1 MIGSIKKLVISNNNF
16 TYIICTFI
24 VMLSLSSFTLGNN
37 SEQEVML
44 TLIWICTTFVLQIST
59 NNLFASDYRDGI
71 LEQIF
76 IQPLSSRFIIAYE
89 IFVHWLL
96 FGLPISVIS
105 SIFSFVVLG
114 NNIEYSI
121 AVGLS
126 LLLNTLIVINISA
139 TGNALMI
146 GRNNLASCISQVL
159 VLPIIMP
166 TFVYFKLLVQFKSLS
181 LNTHALL
188 MTALI
193 FAVLIVNSTIAAHM
207 ALKFAVEQD

>member
-1 MIGSIKKLVISNNNF
+1 MIGLLKKLVIYDKNF
-16 TYIICTFI
+16 TCIICVFT
-24 VMLSLSSFTLGNN
+24 VMLSLSLFTLENN

-44 TLIWICTTFVLQIST
+44 ILTWICATFVLQIST
-59 NNLFASDYRDGI
+59 NNLFASDYHDGI

-76 IQPLSSRFIIAYE
+76 IQPLSSKLIITCK
-89 IFVHWLL
+89 IFAHWLL

-114 NNIEYSI
+114 NNTEHSI

-126 LLLNTLIVINISA
+126 LLLITLIVINISA
-139 TGNALMI
+139 VGNALMI
-146 GRNNLASCISQVL
+146 GRNNLVSGMSQIL

-166 TFVYFKLLVQFKSLS
+166 IFIYFKLLVQLESLS
-181 LNTHALL
+181 LNIHTLL
-188 MTALI
+188 ITALI
-193 FAVLIVNSTIAAHM
+193 FAILIINSIIAAHM

>member
-1 MIGSIKKLVISNNNF
+1 MIGLIKKLAVHDKNF
-16 TYIICTFI
+16 TYVISVFII
-24 VMLSLSSFTLGNN
+24 MLSLSLFTLENN

-44 TLIWICTTFVLQIST
+44 TLTWICATFVLQIST
-59 NNLFASDYRDGI
+59 NNLFASDYYDGI

-76 IQPLSSRFIIAYE
+76 IQPFSSKLIITCK
-89 IFVHWLL
+89 IFAHWLL

-126 LLLNTLIVINISA
+126 LLLSTLIVINISA
-139 TGNALMI
+139 VGNALMI
-146 GRNNLASCISQVL
+146 GRNNLASGISQIL

-166 TFVYFKLLVQFKSLS
+166 VFIYFKLLVQLEDLS
-181 LNTHALL
+181 LNILTLL
-188 MTALI
+188 VTALT
-193 FAVLIVNSTIAAHM
+193 FAILIINSIIAAHI
-207 ALKFAVEQD
+207 ALKSAIEQD

>member
-1 MIGSIKKLVISNNNF
+1 MIGLIKKLAIYDKNF
-16 TYIICTFI
+16 TYIISVFI
-24 VMLSLSSFTLGNN
+24 VMLSLSLFTVENN

-44 TLIWICTTFVLQIST
+44 TLTWICATFALQIST
-59 NNLFASDYRDGI
+59 SNLFASDYHDGI

-76 IQPLSSRFIIAYE
+76 IQPLSSKLIITCK
-89 IFVHWLL
+89 IFAHWLL
-96 FGLPISVIS
+96 FGLPISAIS

-126 LLLNTLIVINISA
+126 LLLSTLIVINISA
-139 TGNALMI
+139 VGNALMI
-146 GRNNLASCISQVL
+146 GRNNLVSGMSQIL

-166 TFVYFKLLVQFKSLS
+166 VFIYFKLLVQFESLS
-181 LNTHALL
+181 LNIHTSLI
-188 MTALI
+188 TAFI
-193 FAVLIVNSTIAAHM
+193 FAILIINSIIATHM

>member
-1 MIGSIKKLVISNNNF
+1 MIGLLKKLVIYDKNF
-16 TYIICTFI
+16 TYIICVFT
-24 VMLSLSSFTLGNN
+24 VMLSLSLFTLENN

-44 TLIWICTTFVLQIST
+44 ILTWICSTFVLQIST
-59 NNLFASDYRDGI
+59 NNLFASDYQDGI

-76 IQPLSSRFIIAYE
+76 IQPLSSKLIITCK
-89 IFVHWLL
+89 IFAHWLL

-114 NNIEYSI
+114 NNTKYSI

-126 LLLNTLIVINISA
+126 LLLITLIVINISA
-139 TGNALMI
+139 VGNALII
-146 GRNNLASCISQVL
+146 GRNNLVSGISQIL

-166 TFVYFKLLVQFKSLS
+166 IFIYFKLLVQFESLS
-181 LNTHALL
+181 LNINKLL
-188 MTALI
+188 ITALI
-193 FAVLIVNSTIAAHM
+193 FTILTINSIIAAHM

>member
-1 MIGSIKKLVISNNNF
+1 MIGLIKKLATYDKNF
-16 TYIICTFI
+16 TYIICVFI
-24 VMLSLSSFTLGNN
+24 VMLSLSLFTLENN

-44 TLIWICTTFVLQIST
+44 TLTWICATFVLQIST
-59 NNLFASDYRDGI
+59 NNLFASDYHDGI

-76 IQPLSSRFIIAYE
+76 IQPLSSKLTITCK
-89 IFVHWLL
+89 IFAHWLL

-114 NNIEYSI
+114 NNTEHSI

-126 LLLNTLIVINISA
+126 LLLSTLIVISISA
-139 TGNALMI
+139 VGNALMI
-146 GRNNLASCISQVL
+146 GRNNLASGMSQIL

-166 TFVYFKLLVQFKSLS
+166 VFIYFKLLVQLESLS
-181 LNTHALL
+181 LNIHTLL
-188 MTALI
+188 ITALV
-193 FAVLIVNSTIAAHM
+193 FAILVVNSIVATHM

>member
-1 MIGSIKKLVISNNNF
+1 MIGLLKKLVIYDKNF
-16 TYIICTFI
+16 TYIICVFT
-24 VMLSLSSFTLGNN
+24 VMLSLSLFTLENN

-44 TLIWICTTFVLQIST
+44 ILTWICATFVLQIST
-59 NNLFASDYRDGI
+59 NNLFASDYHDGI

-76 IQPLSSRFIIAYE
+76 IQPLSSKLIITCK
-89 IFVHWLL
+89 IFAHWLL

-114 NNIEYSI
+114 NNTEHSI

-126 LLLNTLIVINISA
+126 LLLITLIVINISA
-139 TGNALMI
+139 VGNALMI
-146 GRNNLASCISQVL
+146 GRNNLVSGMSQIL

-166 TFVYFKLLVQFKSLS
+166 IFIYFKLLVQLESLS
-181 LNTHALL
+181 LNIHTLL
-188 MTALI
+188 ITALI
-193 FAVLIVNSTIAAHM
+193 FAILIINSIIAAHM